1 MYAVV
6 GCSECSALW
15 VVEGRPERSECPQ
28 CGTTRQ
34 YAKRKQFV
42 TTEDPDHAREVRAAM
57 LAKRQGHE
65 DAFAELDSF
74 AEMDTYVDEVGV
86 DDEEYLEGSG
96 IDADEVAA
104 AGKRVEQGSG
114 GGQSRKDLV
123 VRALRDLDQPTEDD
137 VVGYATDRG
146 VPADYVRDAL
156 DKLAR
161 RGEVTRS
168 DGTYRLL

>member
-6 GCSECSALW
+6 GCSECNALW

-42 TTEDPDHAREVRAAM
+42 STEEPDHARDVRAAM

-74 AEMDTYVDEVGV
+74 AEMDTYIDEVGV

-96 IDADEVAA
+96 IDADEVDAA
-104 AGKRVEQGSG
+104 EERLEQGSG
-114 GGQSRKDLV
+114 GGQSRKETV
-123 VRALRDLDQPTEDD
+123 MRALRELDRPTEDD
-137 VVGYATDRG
+137 VVAYATDRG
-146 VPADYVRDAL
+146 VPADYVHDAL
-156 DKLAR
+156 AKLAR

-168 DGTYRLL
+168 GGTYRLL